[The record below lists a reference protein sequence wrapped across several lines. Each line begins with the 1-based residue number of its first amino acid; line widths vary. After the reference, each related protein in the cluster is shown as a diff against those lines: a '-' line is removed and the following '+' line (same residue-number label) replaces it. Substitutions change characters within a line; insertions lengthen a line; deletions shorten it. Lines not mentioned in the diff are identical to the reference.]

1 MERMTRK
8 RRNKNIHK
16 NKNNMTK
23 KNKKMRNERRR
34 MNISYKRVKGIEM
47 EEDVE
52 ERQSLALD
60 KELREIN

>member
-1 MERMTRK
+1 
-8 RRNKNIHK
+8 
-16 NKNNMTK
+16 MTK

-34 MNISYKRVKGIEM
+34 KNISYKRVKGIQM

-60 KELREIN
+60 KE

>member
-1 MERMTRK
+1 MTRK